1 MLFDMANIK
10 ILEIMPQGAK
20 FTNFSLTF
28 KLTAASIL
36 YEAHMYGFK
45 KLKNLCQYKK
55 YWKFQ
60 LERQKNN
67 FKI

>member
-28 KLTAASIL
+28 KLTGASIL

-55 YWKFQ
+55 I
-60 LERQKNN
+60 LEISIRKTKNYL
-67 FKI
+67 KI